1 MSDQIISTIISVVM
15 PAYNAANFISQ
26 IIESFLNQTFTDFEL
41 LIIDD
46 GSTDRILEITKDYEL
61 SDRRFLNP

>member
-1 MSDQIISTIISVVM
+1 MSVPIISVVM

-26 IIESFLNQTFTDFEL
+26 TIESVLNQTFTDFEL

>member
-1 MSDQIISTIISVVM
+1 MSVPIISVVM
-15 PAYNAANFISQ
+15 PACNAANFISQ
-26 IIESFLNQTFTDFEL
+26 TIESVLNQTFTDFEL

-46 GSTDRILEITKDYEL
+46 GSTDRTLEIAKDYKL

>member
-1 MSDQIISTIISVVM
+1 MSDPIISVVM

-26 IIESFLNQTFTDFEL
+26 TIESVLNQTFTDFEL
-41 LIIDD
+41 LILDD
-46 GSTDRILEITKDYEL
+46 GSTDRILKITKDYEL

>member
-1 MSDQIISTIISVVM
+1 MSVPIISVVM

-26 IIESFLNQTFTDFEL
+26 TIESVLNQTFTDFEL

-46 GSTDRILEITKDYEL
+46 GSTDRTLEIAKDYKL

>member
-1 MSDQIISTIISVVM
+1 M

-26 IIESFLNQTFTDFEL
+26 TIESGLNQTFTDFEL

-46 GSTDRILEITKDYEL
+46 GSTDRILKITEDYEL